1 MIRLYKGVL
10 DNQIVM
16 GDNGSTPL
24 WVAEDGSWGTSP
36 ITIFDAHHWTAKD
49 FDLLDN
55 STDSEKIHTAMRI
68 ADKVNKEHSIEEDF
82 FIDLVRKRASELGLR
97 MFILTDDGMDELLPE

>member
-16 GDNGSTPL
+16 GDSGSTPL

-36 ITIFDAHHWTAKD
+36 ITIFDAHHWKASD
-49 FDLLDN
+49 FDKLDEA
-55 STDSEKIHTAMRI
+55 SDSSKIATAMEI
-68 ADKVNKEHSIEEDF
+68 ADKVIKEHSVEENF
-82 FIDLVRKRASELGLR
+82 FLELVSRRSAELGLR
-97 MFILTDDGMDELLPE
+97 LFILDDNGMNELLP

>member
-1 MIRLYKGVL
+1 MIHLYKGVL

-36 ITIFDAHHWTAKD
+36 ITIFDAHHWTADD
-49 FDLLDN
+49 FEKLDCEA
-55 STDSEKIHTAMRI
+55 DGEKIHTAMRI
-68 ADKVNKEHSIEEDF
+68 ADDILFHRDNDIDAFLEE
-82 FIDLVRKRASELGLR
+82 IRERAVQLGIR
-97 MFILTDDGMDELLPE
+97 MFHLTPNGMDELLP